1 MRVRENG
8 VRGVESVCLSRSL
21 AGALALTLSLP
32 LFLVRCRNPSART
45 GSLHTLHIGNNIC
58 QISTHIRT
66 LSLSHTHHTHIHIHT
81 HSLFVRE
88 KGRKGGGGGLDT
100 HADPQVIDAWRPRVV
115 GGADEF
121 VSRIYRQS
129 DIRLVSDKIGV
140 YFGFQKKIT

>member
-1 MRVRENG
+1 MPKKKNHEFG
-8 VRGVESVCLSRSL
+8 
-21 AGALALTLSLP
+21 GAFP

-66 LSLSHTHHTHIHIHT
+66 LTHTHTHHTHIHIHT
-81 HSLFVRE
+81 HSLTRVFVRE
-88 KGRKGGGGGLDT
+88 KGREGGGGGGLDT
-100 HADPQVIDAWRPRVV
+100 HADPQVIGAWRPRVV